1 MGVRHAISREN
12 FLSEE
17 YLKSHYVLMATRRG
31 MLKKTTLWAFRYPWQ
46 AGIKAIVVREDDAV
60 LEARLTDGKRQIV
73 LASSAGRAN
82 RRSEERIRAMGRV
95 AMGVIG
101 IRLGEGESVI
111 GMVVIS
117 EDTDRTLLT
126 ISANGYGKRTK
137 ISKYPLHLNAGKGVV
152 THRINEKTGAL
163 VALHGVTDTDDLM
176 IITQNGK
183 LIRQSVNKIS
193 QIARYAIGVRT
204 IRLEEDDAIADV
216 TRVVEEEEE
225 STE

>member
-1 MGVRHAISREN
+1 
-12 FLSEE
+12 
-17 YLKSHYVLMATRRG
+17 MATRRG
-31 MLKKTTLWAFRYPWQ
+31 MLKKTTLWAYRHPRQ
-46 AGIKAIVVREDDAV
+46 AGIKAIVVREGDAV
-60 LEARLTDGKRQIV
+60 LETCLTDGKGQII
-73 LASSAGRAN
+73 LATSAGRAN

-95 AMGVIG
+95 TRGVIG
-101 IRLGEGESVI
+101 IRLGKSERVV
-111 GMVVIS
+111 GMVEVP

-126 ISANGYGKRTK
+126 ITANGYGKRTD

-152 THRINEKTGAL
+152 THKINEKTGAL
-163 VALHGVTDTDDLM
+163 VALHGVTDSDDLM

-193 QIARYAIGVRT
+193 QMARYTIGVRT

-216 TRVVEEEEE
+216 TRVIEEEEE